1 MTSPIKLVE
10 QAMLER
16 LRNVPRSY
24 SGMALESYA
33 AQLDDELFNW
43 VRTLPATWVTFG
55 EVKESKRISAQTF
68 RVTATFEV
76 LCAQRALQENAAR
89 LNSSAAAD
97 IGVYQLLDDNKIAL
111 VNQRLGLGLEPITPG
126 GIRPVMKGL
135 ANRDA
140 VVVYAQEF
148 KTSWYETYPVQG
160 VGPEIGADGQPLPDG
175 QLISV
180 GFDYFLKPQHSYP
193 ANPADSSDLLT
204 TQP

>member
-10 QAMLER
+10 LALLER
-16 LRNVPRSY
+16 LRNVPRTY
-24 SGMALESYA
+24 TGMALESYA

-55 EVKESKRISAQTF
+55 EIKESKRISAKTF

-76 LCAQRALQENAAR
+76 LCAQRALTENAQR

-97 IGVYQLLDDNKIAL
+97 IGVYQLLEDNKIAL

-126 GIRPVMKGL
+126 GIRAVMKGL
-135 ANRDA
+135 VNRDA

-148 KTSWYETYPVQG
+148 KTSWCETYPEQG
-160 VGPEIGADGQPLPDG
+160 VGPDIEAGE
-175 QLISV
+175 LITV
-180 GFDYFLKPQHSYP
+180 GFDYFLKPQHRHP
-193 ANPADSSDLLT
+193 VDPADSSDQVT
-204 TQP
+204 TRT